1 MCSVEE
7 QFSERVRRLGEEYR
21 KKNKIPAQEIVQSP
35 GPAPTVAVST
45 PRPPPCL
52 ELEVQKL
59 RLDVARLKLINA
71 HLLLNLKSNACVCQ
85 KK

>member
-7 QFSERVRRLGEEYR
+7 QFSERARRLGEEYR
-21 KKNKIPAQEIVQSP
+21 NRNKIPAQEIVQPPATVPRVTVPMPTSP
-35 GPAPTVAVST
+35 A
-45 PRPPPCL
+45 CL

-59 RLDVARLKLINA
+59 RLDVARLKLINS
-71 HLLLNLKSNACVCQ
+71 HLLLNLKSNKCVC